1 MLINNIKA
9 ISKIPS
15 VQRYSLF
22 FNRGYKVGVNSVK
35 EGNIIEHKG
44 KNWLVLNKD
53 HSVMGRG
60 SATIKLE
67 IKDLSS
73 DYKIVE
79 RFKPKDDLEI
89 VEQRTS
95 TYQYLYHDADE
106 IHLLHPE
113 TSDQISVQLSALV
126 GGEKAINFLQ
136 EEMSL
141 VVSILEDGNPVSAK
155 LPSSGIY
162 EVESV
167 TMKAK
172 QASRGV
178 MKVPGF
184 LKGGMQVMVPEF
196 VQSGDKVQIDLNTF
210 EYMGRA

>member
-1 MLINNIKA
+1 MN
-9 ISKIPS
+9 
-15 VQRYSLF
+15 
-22 FNRGYKVGVNSVK
+22 
-35 EGNIIEHKG
+35 
-44 KNWLVLNKD
+44 
-53 HSVMGRG
+53 
-60 SATIKLE
+60 
-67 IKDLSS
+67 
-73 DYKIVE
+73 
-79 RFKPKDDLEI
+79 
-89 VEQRTS
+89 
-95 TYQYLYHDADE
+95 
-106 IHLLHPE
+106 
-113 TSDQISVQLSALV
+113 
-126 GGEKAINFLQ
+126 
-136 EEMSL
+136 L